1 MQRRGGSEQ
10 PVKGQRHK
18 TIRPKAR
25 KAPTAPASADHSAEQ
40 FDRLKRERDEALE
53 QLAATSG
60 VLEAISKSTF
70 DLKAV
75 LQGLVESA
83 ARLCKADKAAITRQI
98 GGEFFFTE
106 TYGLSSE
113 FIEHV
118 RTVPVKPKRGT
129 VSGLALLEGRTIHVS
144 DLRVPRDDI
153 WAKAQKLG
161 GFRTMLGVPMLR
173 EGTPIGVLALVRTE
187 AQPFTNKQI
196 ELVQNFAAQAV
207 IAIENTRLLS
217 ELRQRTDDLSESLEQ
232 QTATS
237 EVLKV
242 ISSSPGELKPVFD
255 TMLINA
261 MQVCEAKFG
270 FMHRYED
277 DNWETMA
284 LQCDVPAYA
293 EFVQKARFGPESIV
307 GRIASTKQVAQ
318 VADITATQRY
328 ADRDPLAV
336 AAAEIGGVRT
346 ILGVPVLKENEVKGA
361 IILYRQEVRP
371 FTNKQIELVQNFA
384 AQAVIAIEN
393 ARLLSEL
400 RESLQQQTA
409 TADVLKVISSSPG
422 DLGPVFDTMLANAV
436 HVCGANFGIMHRYDG
451 GAFCNVAMHNVPPA
465 FAEMR
470 RSNPVIR
477 PSPGTGLGRVERT
490 KKVVQILDLKSEQ
503 TYRDRVPATVA
514 MVELA
519 GARTLLLVPM
529 LKDDVLLGTIAIYRQ
544 EVRPF
549 SDKQIELVE
558 NFSAQ
563 AVIAIENT
571 RLLNELRESL
581 EQQTATS
588 EVLKVISSSPGE
600 LEPVFNAMLANATR
614 ICEATIG
621 TLYLREGSAF
631 RGVALHHS
639 KQSYV
644 DFWRRN
650 PVVDVKKNPGIPLDR
665 LARTKRVV
673 HIPDLRTDQSYI
685 EKNDRIVILVE
696 QADVRTFVAVPML
709 KEGELIGAINL
720 YRQKVRPFTDKQIAL
735 VQNFAAQAVIAI
747 ENTR

>member
-1 MQRRGGSEQ
+1 MVVNRRRGGMQRRGGSGQ

-242 ISSSPGELKPVFD
+242 ISSSPGELEPVFQA
-255 TMLINA
+255 MLENA
-261 MQVCEAKFG
+261 THICE
-270 FMHRYED
+270 
-277 DNWETMA
+277 
-284 LQCDVPAYA
+284 
-293 EFVQKARFGPESIV
+293 ARFGN
-307 GRIASTKQVAQ
+307 
-318 VADITATQRY
+318 
-328 ADRDPLAV
+328 L
-336 AAAEIGGVRT
+336 
-346 ILGVPVLKENEVKGA
+346 VLYENENDAFRMAAMHGA
-361 IILYRQEVRP
+361 PPEFAEKRGREPIIHPSPKSPLFRVAKTRQ
-371 FTNKQIELVQNFA
+371 
-384 AQAVIAIEN
+384 
-393 ARLLSEL
+393 LLHIIDL
-400 RESLQQQTA
+400 RIDEA
-409 TADVLKVISSSPG
+409 YVDG
-422 DLGPVFDTMLANAV
+422 DLPT
-436 HVCGANFGIMHRYDG
+436 R
-451 GAFCNVAMHNVPPA
+451 AF
-465 FAEMR
+465 
-470 RSNPVIR
+470 
-477 PSPGTGLGRVERT
+477 
-490 KKVVQILDLKSEQ
+490 
-503 TYRDRVPATVA
+503 
-514 MVELA
+514 VELA
-519 GARTLLLVPM
+519 GTRTIVVVPM
-529 LKDDVLLGTIAIYRQ
+529 LKDDKLIGAIGIYRQ
-544 EVRPF
+544 EVRSF
-549 SDKQIELVE
+549 TDKQIELLK
-558 NFSAQ
+558 NFAAQ

-571 RLLNELRESL
+571 RLLNELRQRTDDLTESL

-588 EVLKVISSSPGE
+588 EVLRVI
-600 LEPVFNAMLANATR
+600 
-614 ICEATIG
+614 
-621 TLYLREGSAF
+621 
-631 RGVALHHS
+631 
-639 KQSYV
+639 Q
-644 DFWRRN
+644 
-650 PVVDVKKNPGIPLDR
+650 
-665 LARTKRVV
+665 
-673 HIPDLRTDQSYI
+673 
-685 EKNDRIVILVE
+685 
-696 QADVRTFVAVPML
+696 
-709 KEGELIGAINL
+709 
-720 YRQKVRPFTDKQIAL
+720 
-735 VQNFAAQAVIAI
+735 
-747 ENTR
+747 